1 MAGFSEDTFQNE
13 VREILKDYSKTYQ
26 AAGEKV
32 IAAVLE
38 KVHDGEPVSQAVKE
52 ALAETDFQTSIEK
65 AVTDAVLLAACAGYG
80 VKPELLTDVSR
91 ETLTRHLL
99 DDAWAE
105 DNVKLSRRLHTLD
118 VEKRVIKNIQT
129 ALRNAQT
136 IRDTAMELYDGYN
149 TGEGELD
156 RSHLTK
162 QLGKIT
168 SLASL
173 ALSGDEE
180 AAREVRKAARKV
192 KQYALNLQTPNLRT
206 AYAELADVCGDNLTE
221 KALDRAIRAAI
232 EERTRYH
239 AERIAR
245 TEAARAWYDGHIAR
259 TQDDEDVWGYRW
271 VLSSRHALVPFD
283 QCDVCANANVG
294 YGKGIYPK
302 NRVPS
307 IPRHPHC
314 MCSLVDVIV
323 GETKGQSRKMNEDG
337 ARSYI
342 DGLSDRQKMQLFG
355 IEGWKAYEDGGDWQS
370 LLRGWDGFSEPKSRL
385 NPKWFTLEENDS
397 SELGTVEQA
406 KKRDHKILI
415 TDAAIQKV
423 RTVDLPELSLAEA
436 ESLALENKKLL
447 RVAMEQND
455 SNEVISVMSLKQERT
470 VRQLGTEGKASPGEN
485 PEAVAL
491 YRSAERKELAYL
503 HNHPS
508 TNGLSLQDIMTFVDY
523 GPIGIM
529 SVVTNQG
536 STFLLQKTS
545 KYDYNR
551 TKEIFAES
559 YQMWR
564 NGDISYDEAVKRF
577 LKRCS
582 KGGVFYGRSS
592 KNSANARNK

>member
-1 MAGFSEDTFQNE
+1 MAGFSEENFQNE

-38 KVHDGEPVSQAVKE
+38 KVQGGETVSQAVKE

-118 VEKRVIKNIQT
+118 VEKRVAQTVQT
-129 ALRNAQT
+129 AMRSAKT

-192 KQYALNLQTPNLRT
+192 KQYALNLQTTNLRT
-206 AYAELADVCGDNLTE
+206 AYAELADVCGDALSE
-221 KALDRAIRAAI
+221 KALDRAVRAAI

-245 TEAARAWYDGHIAR
+245 TEATRAWYDGYIAR
-259 TQDDEDVWGYRW
+259 TQDDDDVWGYRW

-323 GETKGQSRKMNEDG
+323 GETKGQSREMNEDG
-337 ARSYI
+337 VRSYI

-385 NPKWFTLEENDS
+385 NPAWFMYQT
-397 SELGTVEQA
+397 
-406 KKRDHKILI
+406 
-415 TDAAIQKV
+415 
-423 RTVDLPELSLAEA
+423 P
-436 ESLALENKKLL
+436 
-447 RVAMEQND
+447 
-455 SNEVISVMSLKQERT
+455 
-470 VRQLGTEGKASPGEN
+470 EN
-485 PEAVAL
+485 PLPNFENAVIADGKIFGYAL
-491 YRSAERKELAYL
+491 NKNHKSGKNKALVFEKVLGYNQSNGRELIKAVRDALPHVESTLRSVTAYGRQYSCVIPIKGPTGRWANVVTGWL
-503 HNHPS
+503 FD
-508 TNGLSLQDIMTFVDY
+508 NGNDFPRLTTIFVD
-523 GPIGIM
+523 
-529 SVVTNQG
+529 
-536 STFLLQKTS
+536 K
-545 KYDYNR
+545 K
-551 TKEIFAES
+551 
-559 YQMWR
+559 
-564 NGDISYDEAVKRF
+564 
-577 LKRCS
+577 
-582 KGGVFYGRSS
+582 
-592 KNSANARNK
+592 

>member
-38 KVHDGEPVSQAVKE
+38 KVHDGETVSQAVKE
-52 ALAETDFQTSIEK
+52 ALAETDFQAAIEK

-80 VKPELLTDVSR
+80 VKPELLTEVSR

-118 VEKRVIKNIQT
+118 VEKRVVETIQT
-129 ALRNAQT
+129 ALRNAET

-206 AYAELADVCGDNLTE
+206 SYAELADVCGDNLTE

-323 GETKGQSRKMNEDG
+323 GETKGQSREMNEDG

-342 DGLSDRQKMQLFG
+342 DSLSDQQKMQLFG
-355 IEGWKAYEDGGDWQS
+355 IEGRKAYEDGGDWQS

-385 NPKWFTLEENDS
+385 NKLYFDMNIDVTDVRSEYVKTASPKIGEVVYDTDYDMAAHREEVQIANVIHDTFGGDIKLLNEVNGGGKRMPDYLWNGKMWELKTLSTEKAVDSALRKGLKQIVENPGGIILNYIGASLSESLLDQYIITRMKRSGKGTTDLILFRDS
-397 SELGTVEQA
+397 SLLFMRRY
-406 KKRDHKILI
+406 KKKD
-415 TDAAIQKV
+415 
-423 RTVDLPELSLAEA
+423 
-436 ESLALENKKLL
+436 
-447 RVAMEQND
+447 
-455 SNEVISVMSLKQERT
+455 
-470 VRQLGTEGKASPGEN
+470 
-485 PEAVAL
+485 
-491 YRSAERKELAYL
+491 
-503 HNHPS
+503 
-508 TNGLSLQDIMTFVDY
+508 
-523 GPIGIM
+523 
-529 SVVTNQG
+529 
-536 STFLLQKTS
+536 
-545 KYDYNR
+545 
-551 TKEIFAES
+551 
-559 YQMWR
+559 
-564 NGDISYDEAVKRF
+564 
-577 LKRCS
+577 
-582 KGGVFYGRSS
+582 
-592 KNSANARNK
+592 

>member
-1 MAGFSEDTFQNE
+1 MADFSEDTFQNE

-38 KVHDGEPVSQAVKE
+38 KVHDGETVSQAVKE
-52 ALAETDFQTSIEK
+52 SLAETNFQSAIEK
-65 AVTDAVLLAACAGYG
+65 AVTDAALLAACAGYG
-80 VKPELLTDVSR
+80 VKPELLTTVSR

-105 DNVKLSRRLHTLD
+105 DNVKLSRRLHTMD
-118 VEKRVIKNIQT
+118 VEKRVVETIQT

-180 AAREVRKAARKV
+180 AARDVRKAARKV

-323 GETKGQSRKMNEDG
+323 GETKGQSGEMNEDG
-337 ARSYI
+337 ARAYI

-355 IEGWKAYEDGGDWQS
+355 IEGRKAYEDGGNWQS

-385 NPKWFTLEENDS
+385 TKLYFDMNIDVTDVR
-397 SELGTVEQA
+397 SEYVKT
-406 KKRDHKILI
+406 
-415 TDAAIQKV
+415 
-423 RTVDLPELSLAEA
+423 
-436 ESLALENKKLL
+436 
-447 RVAMEQND
+447 
-455 SNEVISVMSLKQERT
+455 
-470 VRQLGTEGKASPGEN
+470 ASPKIGEV
-485 PEAVAL
+485 PYV
-491 YRSAERKELAYL
+491 S
-503 HNHPS
+503 
-508 TNGLSLQDIMTFVDY
+508 
-523 GPIGIM
+523 
-529 SVVTNQG
+529 
-536 STFLLQKTS
+536 
-545 KYDYNR
+545 
-551 TKEIFAES
+551 
-559 YQMWR
+559 
-564 NGDISYDEAVKRF
+564 
-577 LKRCS
+577 
-582 KGGVFYGRSS
+582 
-592 KNSANARNK
+592 

>member
-1 MAGFSEDTFQNE
+1 MADFSEDTFQNE

-38 KVHDGEPVSQAVKE
+38 KVHDGETVSQAVKE
-52 ALAETDFQTSIEK
+52 ALAETDFEAAVEK

-80 VKPELLTDVSR
+80 VKPELLTTVSR

-105 DNVKLSRRLHTLD
+105 DNVKLSRRLHTMD
-118 VEKRVIKNIQT
+118 VEKRVVETIQT

-180 AAREVRKAARKV
+180 AARDVRKAARKV

-221 KALDRAIRAAI
+221 KALDRAVRAAI

-271 VLSSRHALVPFD
+271 VLSSRHVLVPFD

-323 GETKGQSRKMNEDG
+323 GETKGQSREMNEDG

-355 IEGWKAYEDGGDWQS
+355 IDGRKAYEDGGNWQS

-385 NPKWFTLEENDS
+385 NPAWFMYQTPESPLPNFENAVIADEKIFGYALDKNHES
-397 SELGTVEQA
+397 GKNKALVFEKVLGYNQSNGRELIKAVREALPHVESVHGKVGA
-406 KKRDHKILI
+406 YGKKY
-415 TDAAIQKV
+415 TC
-423 RTVDLPELSLAEA
+423 
-436 ESLALENKKLL
+436 
-447 RVAMEQND
+447 
-455 SNEVISVMSLKQERT
+455 VIPIK
-470 VRQLGTEGKASPGEN
+470 
-485 PEAVAL
+485 
-491 YRSAERKELAYL
+491 
-503 HNHPS
+503 
-508 TNGLSLQDIMTFVDY
+508 
-523 GPIGIM
+523 GPTGRWAN
-529 SVVTNQG
+529 VVTGWQIDTG
-536 STFLLQKTS
+536 TDFPRLTTIYVDK
-545 KYDYNR
+545 K
-551 TKEIFAES
+551 
-559 YQMWR
+559 
-564 NGDISYDEAVKRF
+564 
-577 LKRCS
+577 
-582 KGGVFYGRSS
+582 
-592 KNSANARNK
+592 

>member
-1 MAGFSEDTFQNE
+1 MADFSEDTFQNE

-52 ALAETDFQTSIEK
+52 ALAETDFQAAIEK

-80 VKPELLTDVSR
+80 VKPELLTTVSR

-105 DNVKLSRRLHTLD
+105 DNVKLSRRLHTMD
-118 VEKRVIKNIQT
+118 VEKRVVETIQT

-180 AAREVRKAARKV
+180 AARDVRKAARKV

-221 KALDRAIRAAI
+221 KALDRAVRAAI

-283 QCDVCANANVG
+283 QCDVCANADVG

-323 GETKGQSRKMNEDG
+323 GETKGQSREMNEDG

-342 DGLSDRQKMQLFG
+342 DGLSDQQKMQLFG
-355 IEGWKAYEDGGDWQS
+355 IEGRKAYEDGGDWQN

-385 NPKWFTLEENDS
+385 
-397 SELGTVEQA
+397 
-406 KKRDHKILI
+406 
-415 TDAAIQKV
+415 
-423 RTVDLPELSLAEA
+423 
-436 ESLALENKKLL
+436 KKLYFDMNIDVTDVRPEYVKTASPKIGEVVYDTNYDMAAHREEVQIANVIHDTFGGDIKL
-447 RVAMEQND
+447 L
-455 SNEVISVMSLKQERT
+455 NEVNGGGKRMPDYLWNGKMWELKTLSTEKAVDSALRKGLKQII
-470 VRQLGTEGKASPGEN
+470 EN
-485 PEAVAL
+485 PGGIILNYVGDSLSKSLLEQ
-491 YRSAERKELAYL
+491 YIITRMKRSGKGTTDLIL
-503 HNHPS
+503 FQNS
-508 TNGLSLQDIMTFVDY
+508 SLLFMRRYKKKD
-523 GPIGIM
+523 
-529 SVVTNQG
+529 
-536 STFLLQKTS
+536 
-545 KYDYNR
+545 
-551 TKEIFAES
+551 
-559 YQMWR
+559 
-564 NGDISYDEAVKRF
+564 
-577 LKRCS
+577 
-582 KGGVFYGRSS
+582 
-592 KNSANARNK
+592 

>member
-38 KVHDGEPVSQAVKE
+38 KVQGGETVSQAVKE

-259 TQDDEDVWGYRW
+259 TQDDDDVWGYRW

-294 YGKGIYPK
+294 YGKGVYPK
-302 NRVPS
+302 NKVPS

-314 MCSLVDVIV
+314 MCSLVDVIA
-323 GETKGQSRKMNEDG
+323 GETEGQSRKMNEDG
-337 ARSYI
+337 ARGYI
-342 DGLSDRQKMQLFG
+342 DSLSDRELMQLFG
-355 IEGWKAYEDGGDWQS
+355 VDGRETYKHGGDWQN
-370 LLRGWDGFSEPKSRL
+370 LLCGWDGFVQPVSRL
-385 NPKWFTLEENDS
+385 NPEWFMYQT
-397 SELGTVEQA
+397 
-406 KKRDHKILI
+406 
-415 TDAAIQKV
+415 
-423 RTVDLPELSLAEA
+423 P
-436 ESLALENKKLL
+436 
-447 RVAMEQND
+447 
-455 SNEVISVMSLKQERT
+455 
-470 VRQLGTEGKASPGEN
+470 EN
-485 PEAVAL
+485 PLPNFENAVIADSKIFGYAL
-491 YRSAERKELAYL
+491 NKSHAVGKDKALVFEKVLGYNQSNGRELIKAVRDALPHVESTLRSVTAYGRQYSCVIPIKGPTGRWANVVTGWL
-503 HNHPS
+503 FD
-508 TNGLSLQDIMTFVDY
+508 NGNDFPRLTTIFVD
-523 GPIGIM
+523 
-529 SVVTNQG
+529 
-536 STFLLQKTS
+536 K
-545 KYDYNR
+545 K
-551 TKEIFAES
+551 
-559 YQMWR
+559 
-564 NGDISYDEAVKRF
+564 
-577 LKRCS
+577 
-582 KGGVFYGRSS
+582 
-592 KNSANARNK
+592 

>member
-1 MAGFSEDTFQNE
+1 MADFSEDTFQNE

-52 ALAETDFQTSIEK
+52 ALAETDFQAAIEK

-80 VKPELLTDVSR
+80 VKPELLTTVSR

-105 DNVKLSRRLHTLD
+105 DNVKLSRRLHTMD
-118 VEKRVIKNIQT
+118 VEKRVVETIQT

-180 AAREVRKAARKV
+180 AARDVRKAARKV

-221 KALDRAIRAAI
+221 KALDRAVRAAI

-259 TQDDEDVWGYRW
+259 TQDDDDVWGYRW

-302 NRVPS
+302 NKVPS

-355 IEGWKAYEDGGDWQS
+355 IDGRKAYEDGGNWQS

-385 NPKWFTLEENDS
+385 TKLYFDMNIDVTDVRSEYVKTASPKIGEVVYDTNYDMAAHREEVQIANVIHDTF
-397 SELGTVEQA
+397 GG
-406 KKRDHKILI
+406 DI
-415 TDAAIQKV
+415 
-423 RTVDLPELSLAEA
+423 
-436 ESLALENKKLL
+436 KLL
-447 RVAMEQND
+447 
-455 SNEVISVMSLKQERT
+455 NEVNGGGKRMPDYLWNGKMWELKTLSTEKAVDSALRKGLKQII
-470 VRQLGTEGKASPGEN
+470 EN
-485 PEAVAL
+485 PGGIILNYVGDSLSKSLLEQ
-491 YRSAERKELAYL
+491 YIITRMKRSGKGTTDLIL
-503 HNHPS
+503 FQNS
-508 TNGLSLQDIMTFVDY
+508 SLLFM
-523 GPIGIM
+523 
-529 SVVTNQG
+529 
-536 STFLLQKTS
+536 
-545 KYDYNR
+545 
-551 TKEIFAES
+551 
-559 YQMWR
+559 
-564 NGDISYDEAVKRF
+564 KRY
-577 LKRCS
+577 K
-582 KGGVFYGRSS
+582 K
-592 KNSANARNK
+592 KD